1 MNLNRLRTADTNRK
15 LKWAGII
22 LFICALIVAIILLA
36 VSLKKISSTEIG
48 VEYDKWAKE
57 LDNAAKMG
65 GLHAGPPG
73 YRFIKFPSTQITAE
87 ISDTCV
93 SKEGIRVHF
102 AVSYQFLMP
111 VQWVVGAIQKYRDFS
126 KWSTI
131 VEAAG
136 NSAVQHSCSAFN
148 VTNFQSMRNLIQ
160 VDMFEELKKKLEGSN
175 GMDDNTHDGVYARA
189 VSLQLKNVELPN
201 EYTNAVSDKQSAK
214 EDIALAK
221 NQRNQELTKANTE
234 LFAVKAEATKILEN
248 ALNDVNVT
256 LTEADLTAAQTMFTF
271 AEETETI
278 KQAKETFNLTTN
290 GLLSYMANQ
299 LYAEAP
305 TLKASIRAP
314 ADISV
319 RDEL

>member
-1 MNLNRLRTADTNRK
+1 MNLDHLRTASSKRK
-15 LKWAGII
+15 LKWAGIL
-22 LFICALIVAIILLA
+22 LFISALIVAIILLA

-65 GLHAGPPG
+65 GLHTGPPG
-73 YRFIKFPSTQITAE
+73 FRFIKFPSTQITAE

-93 SKEGIRVHF
+93 SKEGIRVNF
-102 AVSYQFLMP
+102 QVSYQFLMP
-111 VQWVVGAIQKYRDFS
+111 EQWIVGAIQKYRDFS
-126 KWSTI
+126 KWTTI

-160 VDMFEELKKKLEGSN
+160 LDMFEEIKKKLEGSN

-189 VSLQLKNVELPN
+189 VSLQLKNVELPF
-201 EYTNAVSDKQSAK
+201 EYTDAVSDKQSAK

-234 LFAVKAEATKILEN
+234 LFAVQAESTKILEN

-299 LYAEAP
+299 LYAETP
-305 TLKASIRAP
+305 NLKASIRAP
-314 ADISV
+314 VDISV